1 MKMRLFVALVPIMVL
16 VAVAL
21 SGPGYAAPKKTIAV
35 SDFENKS
42 GWRGGWELGQGMQEM
57 MATALISTGKY
68 TVLERQDLD
77 AIIQEQDLG
86 ASGRSA
92 EGSAAA
98 VGKLGRAQI
107 LIAGAVTEFE
117 NKKEGQ
123 SGGFGAFGVRVGGS
137 TSQAHVGLN
146 VRIFDTTTGEVLDS
160 IRVTGEASSSG
171 FKISA
176 GHPFGGSNFGSFRK
190 TPIGEATQQAIN
202 EAAQRITSRLSS
214 VPWQGKII
222 KATAGKAYIN
232 AGSKGGIEDGM
243 EFSVFRPGEALIDPD
258 TGMNLGSET
267 TRVGRVKVTSVQDKF
282 SIAEIIEGGDLEKG
296 DLVSTN

>member
-1 MKMRLFVALVPIMVL
+1 MKTRLFVAVCVL
-16 VAVAL
+16 VLAAVVA
-21 SGPGYAAPKKTIAV
+21 SSPGFAAPKKTIAV

-42 GWRGGWELGQGMQEM
+42 GWRGSWELGQGMQEM
-57 MATALISTGKY
+57 MATALINTGKF

-77 AIIQEQDLG
+77 AIMQEQDLG

-98 VGKLGRAQI
+98 IGKLGRAQI

-117 NKKEGQ
+117 DKKEGQ

-146 VRIFDTTTGEVLDS
+146 IRVFDTTTGEVLDS
-160 IRVTGEASSSG
+160 IRVTGSASSSG

-176 GHPFGGSNFGSFRK
+176 GHPFGGSDFGSFQK

-202 EAAQRITSRLSS
+202 DAAQRISARLND

-232 AGSKGGIEDGM
+232 AGSSGGIENGM
-243 EFSVFRPGEALIDPD
+243 EFEVLRPGEALIDPD

-267 TRVGRVKVTSVQDKF
+267 ARVGRIQVTSVQDKF
-282 SIAEIIEGGDLEKG
+282 SIAKIIDGGDLEKG
-296 DLVSTN
+296 DLVSGD